1 LLHGMCLFHIP
12 FLMLAIG
19 ILIILHQDLYFE
31 KFFTDLLPLPFITK
45 PTQYINILYFVGS
58 AINALRFALFWFF
71 LTDLTLLSFSM
82 EPTQYQY
89 NLFGWISSKTIL
101 W

>member
-1 LLHGMCLFHIP
+1 
-12 FLMLAIG
+12 MLAIG

-58 AINALRFALFWFF
+58 AINALRFALF
-71 LTDLTLLSFSM
+71 
-82 EPTQYQY
+82 
-89 NLFGWISSKTIL
+89 
-101 W
+101 